1 MKQITIFIFL
11 ICFSQYTLGLT
22 NKKDILHNYNPKS
35 LNVLFIGNSLTY
47 INNLPE
53 LVSKIALGK
62 NVTLKTTTVANP
74 NYALIDHWNDGKI
87 QKLISGNTYDFVI
100 VQQGPSSQPEGRKML
115 LNDGAK
121 IKELCE
127 INNAKLVYFMVWPS
141 KQYYYTF
148 DDVIKNHIEAATKN
162 DALLAPVGA
171 VWKVH
176 FDKTKDY
183 SFYGNDGF
191 HPSLKGSKKAAEVI
205 AATILS

>member
-47 INNLPE
+47 TNNLPE

-74 NYALIDHWNDGKI
+74 NYALIDHWNDGEI
-87 QKLISGNTYDFVI
+87 QKLISENTYDFVI

-176 FDKTKDY
+176 FDKTGDY

-205 AATILS
+205 VATILN